1 METDPKTRAV
11 VRPNSMPA
19 PSRIRILSIDGG
31 GIYGLAGAIWLRRLC
46 EREPLFLGGKDVQL
60 FAGTSSGAINSL
72 LLARHAEPRK
82 AVLDGALER
91 FWSDPRP
98 FQNTDPLLSM
108 ASFMGGTGWFSGKD
122 FLAHL
127 RDTFGDMR
135 LGDLPQE
142 VLISTFN
149 WRGSEKPTPTR
160 AGQATRHWK
169 PKFFSNSLIDD
180 PDNDAKVAD
189 IAYAAAA
196 PPNLRPIYG
205 GLGDGASFS
214 ASPVVEA
221 VAVIVRHCH
230 LVSVGGATE
239 LHVHRR
245 RAELMKDPETF
256 NVGAVLDRVAVL
268 SIGSGQ
274 RLPWLAGDGEINAG
288 LNFAQ
293 LPANPMEGAIW
304 GTSTYALDA
313 STEAAEFVVKQLVGR
328 DRALRLNPGVLRV
341 PTVMA
346 AMIARFPMWWQW
358 LLSTI
363 RDGAGGQA
371 SSPAIAETL
380 RFLRT
385 PQGWDITDSLANQ
398 QWTPQRENPR
408 LQLAGR
414 PAFAA
419 RDGEL
424 VTVYPSAEKNG
435 LFAAVSRDA
444 GQSFDAPTRV
454 GDAPASAAKE
464 GASLEGVVEAPGLSF
479 FRGKYWL
486 AERVP
491 GRIRLW
497 TSADANQWSGAGEL
511 PSEGTGTPSLASN
524 GRTLVL
530 AEQVGDEV
538 AIHHLAEPEG
548 RWSGPAR
555 GDVRVG
561 ACPSLAGGAAGF
573 LLAFRGPEER
583 TIWVTTS
590 DDGQTWRPA
599 IELTSYVILEESP
612 GLTYSEATKLWH
624 MAWRREEWPPNVW
637 VSSSANGLQW
647 TPPVKLHDR
656 ATRDA
661 PSLAAVAGTVV
672 MGWLG
677 TGEDSLWSSRLAVQS
692 AAASPAVEQ
701 SRASAARQS
710 PR

>member
-1 METDPKTRAV
+1 
-11 VRPNSMPA
+11 MPA
-19 PSRIRILSIDGG
+19 PPRIRILSIDGG

-46 EREPLFLGGKDVQL
+46 EREPLFLGGKDIQL

-98 FQNTDPLLSM
+98 FQNNDPALAM
-108 ASFMGGTGWFSGKD
+108 ASFLGGTGWFSGKD

-149 WRGSEKPTPTR
+149 WRGGDKPTPTR

-169 PKFFSNSLIDD
+169 PKFFSNSLNDD
-180 PDNDAKVAD
+180 ADNDVKVAD

-230 LVSVGGATE
+230 LVSVNGETE
-239 LHVHRR
+239 LQVLRR
-245 RAELMKDPETF
+245 RAELMRDPETF

-268 SIGSGQ
+268 SLGSGQ
-274 RLPWLAGDGEINAG
+274 QLPWLAGEGEVNAG
-288 LNFAQ
+288 FNFSQLATNPAQ
-293 LPANPMEGAIW
+293 GDFW
-304 GTSTYALDA
+304 GTSAYALDA

-346 AMIARFPMWWQW
+346 ALIARFPMWWQW
-358 LLSTI
+358 LLASI
-363 RDGAGGQA
+363 REGAGGKP
-371 SSPAIAETL
+371 SSAAIDATL

-385 PQGWDITDSLANQ
+385 PQGWDITDSLGNQ
-398 QWTPQRENPR
+398 QWSPQRENPR

-419 RDGEL
+419 RGNEL
-424 VTVYPSAEKNG
+424 VAVYASAEGEG
-435 LFAAVSRDA
+435 LLAAVSRDV
-444 GQSFDAPTRV
+444 GQSFDVPT
-454 GDAPASAAKE
+454 P
-464 GASLEGVVEAPGLSF
+464 VEAGAAESVTPETTALVDSQGEPSTPGLAF
-479 FRGKYWL
+479 FGGTYWL
-486 AERVP
+486 AERAP

-497 TSADANQWSGAGEL
+497 TSADGTRWSRAGEL
-511 PSEGTGTPSLASN
+511 PSQGRGAPNLASN
-524 GRTLVL
+524 GSVLVL
-530 AEQVGDEV
+530 AEELNGDV
-538 AIHHLAEPEG
+538 ALYRLTEPG
-548 RWSGPAR
+548 GSWTGPAQEL
-555 GDVRVG
+555 GRVG
-561 ACPSLAGGAAGF
+561 ACPSLAGGSAGF
-573 LLAFRGPEER
+573 LLAFRGPEES
-583 TIWVTTS
+583 TIWVSTS
-590 DDGQTWRPA
+590 PDGVRWRPA
-599 IELTSYVILEESP
+599 TELTSYVILEESP
-612 GLTYSEATKLWH
+612 GLTYSESTGLWH
-624 MAWRREEWPPNVW
+624 MAWRREAWPPNIW
-637 VSSSANGLQW
+637 VSASTNGLQW

-661 PSLAAVAGTVV
+661 PCLVGVSGTVL

-677 TGEDSLWSSRLAVQS
+677 TGENSLWSSRLAVRGGAPPQMI
-692 AAASPAVEQ
+692 PQRV
-701 SRASAARQS
+701 ARGGGEA